1 MDNMKRFLKAVYENC
16 GDLFDSIISVIS
28 ILFFSSF
35 TVNNHFK
42 KEKRKRTKDDV
53 CYILCNGPSLQTL
66 LDSGNIPE
74 KNIFVVN
81 FFANTDVFFKIKP
94 DNYFVLDNILVGRAT
109 KERMDRAQNVV
120 NQLYENFA
128 KVTWPMNL
136 YYPSDGSK
144 KVLSRILEN
153 SNITA
158 RIFNKTP
165 VSGLKCLSHFLY
177 RKNLGMPRPQNIS
190 NAAIF
195 CAINSGYIKI
205 YLYGVEHSWQ
215 KSFEVDPEN
224 HKIYAN
230 DGHFYKKDNIRYY
243 KRGDYCRLLLLHHLA
258 FKSHFMLREYAD
270 AVGAKIINKTANSF
284 IEAYEF
290 EEY

>member
-1 MDNMKRFLKAVYENC
+1 MKKKLKVLYDFC
-16 GDLFDSIISVIS
+16 SGLFESMIS
-28 ILFFSSF
+28 ILSVIFFSSF
-35 TVNNHFK
+35 KTNKYFK
-42 KEKRKRTKDDV
+42 SEKKRRKDGDV
-53 CYILCNGPSLQTL
+53 CYILCNGPSLQSL
-66 LDSGNIPE
+66 LESENVP
-74 KNIFVVN
+74 NNNMFVVN

-94 DNYFVLDNILVGRAT
+94 DNYFVLDNILVGRAP
-109 KERMDRAQNVV
+109 KERMERAQTVV
-120 NQLYENFA
+120 DQLYENFA

-144 KVLSRILEN
+144 KVLSKILEN
-153 SNITA
+153 KNITA
-158 RIFNKTP
+158 RIYNKTP

-195 CAINSGYIKI
+195 CAINSGYKKI

-215 KSFEVDPEN
+215 KSFDVDPEN

-243 KRGDYCRLLLLHHLA
+243 KRGDYCKLLLLHHLA
-258 FKSHFMLREYAD
+258 FKSHFMLREYSD
-270 AVGAKIINKTANSF
+270 SVGTKIVNKTANSF

-290 EEY
+290 GEY